1 MPDINTEKV
10 CFVIVKARELES
22 EDEGLEPDAANPSG
36 DKFVSVTTDDAHA
49 PVRAELAAAIDAMDE
64 DEQCELVA
72 LAWIGRGEFTAEE
85 WLSAVAQARG
95 GAGGRRPVICSKIA
109 CSPRISNTAS
119 PNSTKAAR
127 GAPPIGSKSA
137 SAGGGRT
144 GNKRTPGSRAP
155 GAARR

>member
-22 EDEGLEPDAANPSG
+22 EDEGLEADASNPSD
-36 DKFVSVTTDDAHA
+36 DKFVSVMTDEAYES
-49 PVRAELAAAIDAMDE
+49 VRAELSAYIDAMDE

-95 GAGGRRPVICSKIA
+95 GRRRPTSGYLLED
-109 CSPRISNTAS
+109 RLLAS
-119 PNSTKAAR
+119 HLEYGLAEFDESGERRAADR
-127 GAPPIGSKSA
+127 Q
-137 SAGGGRT
+137 
-144 GNKRTPGSRAP
+144 
-155 GAARR
+155 